1 MMWHVIL
8 WGGIAL
14 VAIIMA
20 TIIVVGAATAAVMLR
35 DMWQGRRP

>member
-8 WGGIAL
+8 WAGIIL
-14 VAIIMA
+14 VAVIVA
-20 TIIVVGAATAAVMLR
+20 TIAVVLMATAAVMLR